1 MLGAIVR
8 DPCRRSLTALS
19 TKRSGWRLEIVIA
32 GATAHAH
39 ESDDREHNFSA
50 QRGASR
56 YEEHPKRKR
65 ANGNGRTETHL

>member
-39 ESDDREHNFSA
+39 ESDEQHSHSALRSFRTYGNVPVNHKLNFMDI
-50 QRGASR
+50 G
-56 YEEHPKRKR
+56 
-65 ANGNGRTETHL
+65 